1 MKPNHII
8 QAIIGI
14 LALLVGY
21 PRGGSLFVLLMIPLV
36 IYLIIRKDAG
46 FLPALML
53 HCASDTSIAYAV
65 FWGMMIMCIINS
77 RIIWKDPKT
86 RFIFLVLLSLFP
98 LYVWLLYQKVTLDYM
113 LLQRA
118 LYYTTYYIT
127 FWGFLYCYLISGSFN
142 RNTVKLILVAFLIMW
157 LISTIFPDVRHAR
170 VFFMTVF
177 LGVVYGAYLLYLKK
191 RILGILTLL
200 VFFPLFYS
208 SGEITFTELLVLLY
222 ALTIFILW
230 SFNKN
235 SIVKKSVSIAPYLV
249 IFVLMI
255 YGINNYD
262 NVVVYAIDD
271 KMDFSDWKSFSNR
284 AQYKFF
290 GDRAI
295 YWDASWKQLVEYKP
309 ILPLHNIPNISTYS
323 ILTGKLLDD
332 LEYGAHNTPLQLL
345 RIFGFLMGSLL
356 IVIYIYI
363 TVISSNIFITK
374 SVKAIMIPL
383 FAVVFAD
390 VVILFLT
397 GTAVMLSS
405 FALFSFGLLG
415 VAYGIS
421 KDKDATLI
429 KKQEY
434 EHLTT

>member
-8 QAIIGI
+8 QTIIGI

-36 IYLIIRKDAG
+36 IYLIIKKDAG

-53 HCASDTSIAYAV
+53 HCASDTSVAYVV

-113 LLQRA
+113 LLQHA

-127 FWGFLYCYLISGSFN
+127 FWGFLYCYIISSTFN
-142 RNTVKLILVAFLIMW
+142 RNTVKLIIASFFIMW
-157 LISTIFPDVRHAR
+157 LIISFFPDVRHAR
-170 VFFMTVF
+170 VFFMIVY
-177 LGVVYGAYLLYLKK
+177 LGVVYGAYLLYAKK
-191 RILGILTLL
+191 RVLGLLTIL
-200 VFFPLFYS
+200 VFFPIFYA

-222 ALTIFILW
+222 ALAIFILW
-230 SFNKN
+230 CFNKN
-235 SIVKKSVSIAPYLV
+235 SIVKKSVSIIPYLV

-262 NVVVYAIDD
+262 NVVVNAIDD
-271 KMDFSDWKSFSNR
+271 KMDFSDWNSFSNR

-295 YWDASWKQLVEYKP
+295 YWDASWKQLLEYKP
-309 ILPLHNIPNISTYS
+309 ILPLHDIPNISTYS

-332 LEYGAHNTPLQLL
+332 LEFGAHNTPLQLL
-345 RIFGFLMGSLL
+345 RIFGFLMGGLL
-356 IVIYIYI
+356 IFLYIYY
-363 TVISSNIFITK
+363 TVISS
-374 SVKAIMIPL
+374 SVFNSKGDKAMMIPL

-390 VVILFLT
+390 VIILFLT

-421 KDKDATLI
+421 KDKEGNLI
-429 KKQEY
+429 
-434 EHLTT
+434 